1 MKKIFCTM
9 LVVMCA
15 TVLFSQEK
23 KVSMYN
29 EISADASVGG
39 YGSATVS
46 LILSYTGG
54 VNIGKYFSTGIVL
67 GYDPLPDY
75 MLSAFKLKGQVPLN
89 RVLFY
94 TSAQGGVRTTFKETM
109 PSIMVSAGVG
119 IKSKKNEKGSF
130 NIGPLVEFI
139 NDPDENGWG
148 TFVGIKLGYQ
158 F

>member
-29 EISADASVGG
+29 EIAADASVGG
-39 YGSATVS
+39 YGSATAS

-54 VNIGKYFSTGIVL
+54 VNVGKNFSTGIVL

-75 MLSAFKLKGQVPLN
+75 MLSA
-89 RVLFY
+89 
-94 TSAQGGVRTTFKETM
+94 
-109 PSIMVSAGVG
+109 GVG
-119 IKSKKNEKGSF
+119 IKSKKNIKGSF
-130 NIGPLVEFI
+130 NMGPLVEFI

-148 TFVGIKLGYQ
+148 TFMGIKLGYQ

>member
-1 MKKIFCTM
+1 MKKFFCTI
-9 LVVMCA
+9 LVILCT

-39 YGSATVS
+39 YGSATAS

-54 VNIGKYFSTGIVL
+54 INIGKFFSTGITL
-67 GYDPLPDY
+67 GYDPLPNY
-75 MLSAFKLKGQVPLN
+75 MLSALKLKGQVPLK

-94 TSAQGGVRTTFKETM
+94 TSAQGGIRTTFKETI
-109 PSIMVSAGVG
+109 PSVMVSAGIG
-119 IKSKKNEKGSF
+119 IRSNKNIKNSF
-130 NIGPLVEFI
+130 NIGPLIEFV

>member
-1 MKKIFCTM
+1 MEIWFASTPKFKT
-9 LVVMCA
+9 LY
-15 TVLFSQEK
+15 EK
-23 KVSMYN
+23 DFLHN
-29 EISADASVGG
+29 VGCHVCNG
-39 YGSATVS
+39 A
-46 LILSYTGG
+46 L
-54 VNIGKYFSTGIVL
+54 VL

-75 MLSAFKLKGQVPLN
+75 MLSAFKLKGQVPLK

-94 TSAQGGVRTTFKETM
+94 TSAHGGVRTTFKETM

-139 NDPDENGWG
+139 NDQDENGWG